1 MPSLVVR
8 EHARLTTD
16 TVVASLDRATIP
28 QSARD
33 WLIER
38 SYGSGA
44 TQAPLV
50 KVDGPRSIRV
60 LNYVGVIETPCG
72 TRLELLPKHVEEGG
86 SIEQGRA
93 LLLSMVGVALKL
105 KPRAAAMASI
115 AAFGMPLPEWLAS
128 HFLEEVS
135 DLARRGLR
143 RAYNQTDD
151 VVPFLRGALDTV
163 SQIRAGPAR
172 AHVFHIR
179 HDLFTVDRPENRL
192 IFSTLRHI
200 LACTKRSENWR
211 LARELVQLLG
221 DIPPSSNIEAD
232 FRRWGHDRLIAD
244 YSELR
249 PLCELILTK
258 RSPLAVAGNFPGM
271 SMLFPM
277 ERLFEEYVLAAVRRG
292 ASKSQSVRA
301 QAGDHHLCQYDGRD
315 WFKLKPD
322 ILIEEAGMTV
332 VVDAKWKL
340 LSNDRSRNFD
350 LSSADFYQLHAYG
363 HNYLNGRGDMYL
375 VYPRTERF
383 PKAIGPFAMSD
394 TLNLHV
400 IPFNLQAPDEF
411 HIPLLCSN
419 FAHSASREESHR
431 S

>member
-1 MPSLVVR
+1 MPSLIVR

-28 QSARD
+28 RSALD
-33 WLIER
+33 WLVER
-38 SYGSGA
+38 SYGFEA

-50 KVDGPRSIRV
+50 KVDGPRSVRV

-93 LLLSMVGVALKL
+93 LLLSMIRVALKL

-115 AAFGMPLPEWLAS
+115 TAFDMPFPEWLAS
-128 HFLEEVS
+128 HFLEEAS

-143 RAYNQTDD
+143 RAYNQTDE
-151 VVPFLRGALDTV
+151 VAPFLRGALDTV
-163 SQIRAGPAR
+163 SQIRAGPTR
-172 AHVFHIR
+172 AHIFHVRQDVFT
-179 HDLFTVDRPENRL
+179 LDRPENRL
-192 IFSTLRHI
+192 IFSTLYHI

-211 LARELVQLLG
+211 LARELIQLLG
-221 DIPPSSNIEAD
+221 VIPPSTDIKAD

-244 YSELR
+244 YAVLR

-258 RSPLAVAGNFPGM
+258 RSSLAVAGDFPGM

-292 ASKSQSVRA
+292 ASKTRSVRA
-301 QAGDHHLCQYDGRD
+301 QAGDHHLCQFDDRD

-322 ILIEEAGMTV
+322 ILIEEAGTTV

-340 LSNDRSRNFD
+340 LSNDRSRKFN

-363 HNYLNGRGDMYL
+363 HKYLNGKGDMYL

-400 IPFNLQAPDEF
+400 IPFDLQAPDKF
-411 HIPLLCSN
+411 HIPI
-419 FAHSASREESHR
+419 
-431 S
+431 